1 MRRQGYRDYGSGR
14 FCLLQIDDAAGCNRK
29 MSADEFQI
37 APAGSSDLDEMLAL
51 LTVVGLPPEGVA
63 EHLQGFVVAR
73 DANGRLVGSAGIER
87 HGVFGLLRSVA
98 VGPDLQRSGLGSRLV
113 AEVLDIAANV
123 GVGEVVLLT
132 TTARDFF
139 SHRFK
144 FEETTRADYDARF
157 AASAE
162 WKLPRCSSAVVMRL
176 KLTPMEASA

>member
-1 MRRQGYRDYGSGR
+1 
-14 FCLLQIDDAAGCNRK
+14 
-29 MSADEFQI
+29 
-37 APAGSSDLDEMLAL
+37 MLAL

-87 HGVFGLLRSVA
+87 YGVFGLLRSVA

-132 TTARDFF
+132 LRRVISSLIGSSLRKRPALTTMRD
-139 SHRFK
+139 SQR
-144 FEETTRADYDARF
+144 
-157 AASAE
+157 
-162 WKLPRCSSAVVMRL
+162 LPNGSCRGAHL
-176 KLTPMEASA
+176 PW